1 LDSSIQKEVVGLLE
15 SIDFAEYQINEASK
29 CEDSSPKLR
38 EARLDVISEIN
49 VDVQVQLI
57 LSDYKVKQL
66 VDEGK
71 LTVIGAM
78 FDIHDAYKRG
88 KILIII
94 YLYPI
99 TIAKIRLI

>member
-1 LDSSIQKEVVGLLE
+1 LDSAIQKEVVGLLE
-15 SIDFAEYQINEASK
+15 SLDFAEYQINEAAK
-29 CEDSSPKLR
+29 QENASPKLR

-66 VDEGK
+66 VDDGK

-78 FDIHDAYKRG
+78 FDIHDVYKRG
-88 KILIII
+88 KHLVIKIII
-94 YLYPI
+94 I
-99 TIAKIRLI
+99 VIISN

>member
-1 LDSSIQKEVVGLLE
+1 MDSAIQKEVVGLLE
-15 SIDFAEYQINEASK
+15 ALDFAEYQISEAAK
-29 CEDSSPKLR
+29 QENASPKLR
-38 EARLDVISEIN
+38 DARLDVISEIN

-78 FDIHDAYKRG
+78 FDIHDVYKRG
-88 KILIII
+88 T
-94 YLYPI
+94 I
-99 TIAKIRLI
+99 TLLENYGLLSI